1 MIGVKIIDI
10 SFGVAIFVAV
20 AADLKIHKIP
30 NKVILYGLV
39 AGIFCRCM
47 ENGLGAVLDVAV
59 SMMIPFLVLFPVFCA
74 GMLGAGDIKLL
85 CMAAT
90 VMEPLEALYL
100 LFYACVFGAVWAAVK
115 IIRDKSL
122 KRRFTCLKEYLF
134 RCFST
139 GQLEKYFVKEQGYDD
154 TIAFALP
161 IGISFLLYVGGMY

>member
-1 MIGVKIIDI
+1 MIDVKIIYI

-30 NKVILYGLV
+30 NKVILYGLA
-39 AGIFCRCM
+39 AGICCRCM
-47 ENGLGAVLDVAV
+47 ENGLGAVIDVVV
-59 SMMIPFLVLFPVFCA
+59 SMIIPFFMLFPVFCA

-90 VMEPLEALYL
+90 VMEPVEALYL
-100 LFYACVFGAVWAAVK
+100 LFYACVLGAVWAAVK

-122 KRRFTCLKEYLF
+122 KRRFTCLKMYLF
-134 RCFST
+134 RCLDT
-139 GQLEKYFVKEQGYDD
+139 GQVEKYFLKEQGYDD

-161 IGISFLLYVGGMY
+161 IGISFLLHVGGVY